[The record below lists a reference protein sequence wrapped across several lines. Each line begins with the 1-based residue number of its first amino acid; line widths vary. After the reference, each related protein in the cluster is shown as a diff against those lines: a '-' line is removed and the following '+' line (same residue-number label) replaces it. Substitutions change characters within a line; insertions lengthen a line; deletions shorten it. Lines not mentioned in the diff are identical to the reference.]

1 MAGIYIHVPFC
12 KSRCIYCGFFS
23 TTQLSLRDEYTRAVC
38 RELELRKD
46 YLQGQPIETIYFGGG
61 TPSQLPLQH
70 IERMLNTI
78 YNIYNVRA
86 REITVECNPD
96 DAEKLV
102 KGLHTLGINR
112 LSMGIQTFNDE
123 RLQFLH
129 RRHTAAQAAEAVQQA
144 QTAGF
149 DNISIDLMF
158 GFPSQT
164 LDEWKQDVNK
174 AASLGIQHLSA
185 YSLMYE
191 EGTPLE
197 QMLSRGDITETDD
210 EHSLAMYEYLLD
222 ATAEAGFEHY
232 EISNFALPGKRSLHN
247 SSYWHGIPYLGI
259 GAGAHSFDGETRQF
273 NPNFLSDYINGVQQG
288 NIPFEKESL
297 NEAEKYNE
305 FVFTALRTR
314 EGMNTTELARRFGKT
329 FHDYCLKNAQQHIYH
344 KTLVLENGQLHLSRG
359 GLFISNDILSDL
371 MWTN

>member
-96 DAEKLV
+96 DAGKLV

-273 NPNFLSDYINGVQQG
+273 NPNSLSDYINGVQQG

-329 FHDYCLKNAQQHIYH
+329 FHDYCLKNAQQHICH
-344 KTLVLENGQLHLSRG
+344 KTLVLENGQLHLARG

>member
-23 TTQLSLRDEYTRAVC
+23 TTQLSLRDDYTHAVC

-46 YLQGQPIETIYFGGG
+46 YLHNQPIETIYLGGG
-61 TPSQLPLQH
+61 TPSQLPLPH
-70 IERMLNTI
+70 IAKILDTI

-96 DAEKLV
+96 DVENCV
-102 KGLHTLGINR
+102 KGLHSLGVNR
-112 LSMGIQTFNDE
+112 LSMGVQTFHDE
-123 RLQFLH
+123 RLKFLR
-129 RRHTAAQAAEAVQQA
+129 RRHTAAQATEAVNLA
-144 QTAGF
+144 KSAGF

-158 GFPSQT
+158 GFPRQT
-164 LDEWKQDVNK
+164 LEEWKQDVDK
-174 AASLGIQHLSA
+174 ALSLDVQHISA

-197 QMLSRGDITETDD
+197 QMLRQGDIAEIDD
-210 EHSLAMYEYLLD
+210 EKSLAMYEYLLD
-222 ATAEAGFEHY
+222 ATAHAGFEHY

-259 GAGAHSFDGETRQF
+259 GASAHSFDGETRQS
-273 NPNFLSDYINGVQQG
+273 NPYSLSDYIEGVRQG

-297 NEAEKYNE
+297 NEVEKYNE

-314 EGMNTTELARRFGKT
+314 EGMNTTQLKQLFGKT
-329 FHDYCLKNAQQHIYH
+329 FHDYCLKNAQKHIDQGLL
-344 KTLVLENGQLHLSRG
+344 TLENGQIHLSRQ